1 MKKINLLIAFFSLLS
16 LGVYAQSSDTSK
28 VAEREKTYTIFGK
41 SWKVIQYEDG
51 TKVYEWEEESRDY
64 TEVYSSKKKATKFDY
79 NFLESEVGINIYPN
93 DKGAP
98 QVKPWGSWFVSLQS
112 VGTWKPSKN
121 FHLRSTLGVSW
132 YNFKFDDESIIA
144 VKNPD
149 GLDFVNFD
157 ELPDGPEGTPTKSK
171 ISASYAT
178 LTIIPTVRTNN
189 GNFRF
194 GAGGYAGYRIG
205 GRGKYVYDDLDG
217 DKQKEYTKSN
227 MYVENF
233 RYGLRGEIGIADVT
247 FFFNYDLNDL
257 FQPGLGPELQ
267 AMSFGLRVN

>member
-1 MKKINLLIAFFSLLS
+1 MRKFNLALAFFSLFS
-16 LGVYAQSSDTSK
+16 LGVMAQSTDSSQVEGK
-28 VAEREKTYTIFGK
+28 EKSYTVFGK
-41 SWKVIQYEDG
+41 SWKVIKYEDG
-51 TKVYEWEEESRDY
+51 TKVYEWEEDNSNN
-64 TEVYSSKKKATKFDY
+64 EVHIHKKSSKFHY

-98 QVKPWGSWFVSLQS
+98 QVKPWGSWFVSLHS

-132 YNFKFDDESIIA
+132 YNFKFDDERIIA

-157 ELPDGPEGTPTKSK
+157 ELPNGPEGTPTKSK

-178 LTIIPTVRTNN
+178 LTIVPTIRTNN
-189 GNFRF
+189 GNFRV
-194 GAGGYAGYRIG
+194 GAGGYAGYRLG
-205 GRGKYVYDDLDG
+205 GRGKYVYDDTNG
-217 DKQKEYTKSN
+217 DKQKSYTKSN
-227 MYVENF
+227 MYAENF
-233 RYGLRGEIGIADVT
+233 RYGLRGEIGVGDVT

-257 FQPGLGPELQ
+257 FQPGLGPEMQ